1 VVYTPIVQYFN
12 FQSLAL
18 RSKPL
23 YLTLCMNAI
32 LKLVEKAKPVKGS
45 RMALGQKLAFLKALE
60 VTPGNIS
67 KACRIAKVSRGVAYH
82 QKKVDALF
90 AECWEEALNSKLD
103 DLEQK
108 QLEVSME
115 DTHARQ
121 WTLSRLRRNKW
132 GDKQLIEVGG
142 EVDHV
147 HSVREIPTDKLESM
161 VRDRLKQDAVEADFV
176 EED

>member
-1 VVYTPIVQYFN
+1 
-12 FQSLAL
+12 
-18 RSKPL
+18 
-23 YLTLCMNAI
+23 MNAI

-60 VTPGNIS
+60 ITPGNIS

-82 QKKVDALF
+82 QKKVDSLF

-108 QLEVSME
+108 QLEVSMD

-142 EVDHV
+142 EVEHV
-147 HSVREIPTDKLESM
+147 HSVREIPTDRLESM
-161 VRDRLKQDAVEADFV
+161 IRDRLKQDAIEAEFV
-176 EED
+176 EEG